1 MVVVVVGWRGV
12 QGDRVER
19 CRVEAATV
27 AAMADG
33 AAEMAATAVEAASS
47 ETTVAKPAAAAEEEE
62 EDSRTMGVAA
72 AGVWDGVHDHAR
84 R

>member
-33 AAEMAATAVEAASS
+33 AAEMAATAVEEAA
-47 ETTVAKPAAAAEEEE
+47 
-62 EDSRTMGVAA
+62 
-72 AGVWDGVHDHAR
+72 
-84 R
+84 